1 MRILLLQ
8 ILFLYTLLLVS
19 RAEQADDEVHRT
31 DFISF
36 DSNGDNRVDPSEVR
50 RVFPHI
56 SQEELSAFFISS
68 DKNEDGLIDYDEYL
82 HASLEN
88 EDGNLNLEEFQMY

>member
-1 MRILLLQ
+1 MRVLLIQ
-8 ILFLYTLLLVS
+8 IFFLYTLLLAS
-19 RAEQADDEVHRT
+19 LAEQVDNEAHRT

-88 EDGNLNLEEFQMY
+88 